1 MTSINSLNS
10 LMQLQAIK
18 NITGNGETSI
28 FNKDTED
35 NLFSDLLNEI
45 IQSAENGTQKIGEGT
60 SLLLSKLNQ
69 TVPIQLNDRLK
80 TPITGKSDSEF
91 HSIDSIIQ
99 KASDAF
105 GLPAKLIHA
114 VIKQESNYNPEA
126 KSAAGAAGLMQL
138 MPSTAKALGVS
149 NIHDPEENIFAG
161 TKYLKQMMNKY
172 SGNVDLALAAY
183 NAGPGNV
190 DRYGDIPPFKET
202 QKYVEKVKSF
212 FLS

>member
-1 MTSINSLNS
+1 MTSIHSLNS

-18 NITGNGETSI
+18 NIAGNGETSL
-28 FNKDTED
+28 FNNDSND

-45 IQSAENGTQKIGEGT
+45 IQEAEAGTQKIGQGT

-69 TVPIQLNDRLK
+69 NAPIHLNDRLK
-80 TPITGKSDSEF
+80 PEITRQSDSASL
-91 HSIDSIIQ
+91 SIDSIIQ

-114 VIKQESNYNPEA
+114 VIKQESNYNPA
-126 KSAAGAAGLMQL
+126 ATSAAGAAGLMQL

-161 TKYLKQMMNKY
+161 TKYLKQMLDKY

-202 QKYVEKVKSF
+202 QKYVEKVKSS